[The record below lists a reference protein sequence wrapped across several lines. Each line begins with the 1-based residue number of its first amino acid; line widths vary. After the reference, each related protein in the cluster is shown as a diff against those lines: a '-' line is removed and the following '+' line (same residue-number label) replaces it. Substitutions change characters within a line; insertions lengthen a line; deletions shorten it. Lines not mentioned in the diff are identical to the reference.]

1 MNILS
6 MQGMT
11 TDKVIN
17 PLGQIGVVAQH
28 TKLKQD
34 MLTLLLTR
42 YGSVIGNPTYGSH
55 LHEYLFDQNS
65 ETTIKQAAVEIENVL
80 KNNYNFLYNIKVSGK
95 VDNNTLTLYVNYST
109 LNSNLSTTLEFNIP
123 LNANGGISYEW

>member
-1 MNILS
+1 MNILT

-17 PLGQIGVVAQH
+17 PLGQIGVVSQH
-28 TKLKQD
+28 EKLKQD

-55 LHEYLFDQNS
+55 LYEYLFENAS
-65 ETTIKQAAVEIENVL
+65 EALLTSISLEIEKLLSLHYDFIYDIDVL
-80 KNNYNFLYNIKVSGK
+80 LEVKGNIL
-95 VDNNTLTLYVNYST
+95 NMNITYST

-123 LNANGGISYEW
+123 LNENGGIDYE

>member
-17 PLGQIGVVAQH
+17 PLGQIGVVSQH
-28 TKLKQD
+28 EKLKQD

-55 LHEYLFDQNS
+55 LYEYIFENAS
-65 ETTIKQAAVEIENVL
+65 AATMTSLNLEITKL
-80 KNNYNFLYNIKVSGK
+80 LSTHYDFIYDIKVDTSVNEHILK
-95 VDNNTLTLYVNYST
+95 VRISYST
-109 LNSNLSTTLEFNIP
+109 LNTNLSTTLEFNIP
-123 LNANGGISYEW
+123 LNENGGINYE